1 MFSDPVKSD
10 NEGGTSLTG
19 GQSAIEAAGGRRRLV
34 EIRCGFAEKA
44 RQEADSAAQRVV
56 EAKRL
61 YDEQVAALARAQAA
75 IDLAAVQAAKDT
87 AHGEFRVTV
96 DAARNRRQVEAAA
109 IGWLKAINEING
121 QGRAARA
128 QVRRESQAA
137 DEMLSQLTRLSDFA
151 EAGAAMASSANQA
164 CIAARAALEG
174 ADAIE
179 AEEADGV
186 EGAPVVAFPTAASAA
201 GESSVGT
208 PAAQPVEALS
218 IDALPAADCDSPPA
232 SPTPSP
238 APSAPAEP
246 SAPDEP
252 SAGAVSRTADWL
264 IVDIRAPEP
273 QMITRLMRHEGR
285 TLSILVDRLAGSDP
299 AARSRWQLLLSNFV
313 DSVVAAAIDD
323 GYLEIPRSS
332 PFWDQF
338 SVSEVREVARGLI
351 ALGFRYDGFGAFV
364 DGRLPTRRDLA
375 LAVGAAGLLPV
386 RIRHWPTP
394 DETAVLFRGV
404 EASADAFL
412 AVKAPALTLG
422 ELVRALGR
430 RAEPLADLWNDW
442 AAIRPLLFSTDD

>member
-1 MFSDPVKSD
+1 
-10 NEGGTSLTG
+10 
-19 GQSAIEAAGGRRRLV
+19 
-34 EIRCGFAEKA
+34 
-44 RQEADSAAQRVV
+44 
-56 EAKRL
+56 
-61 YDEQVAALARAQAA
+61 
-75 IDLAAVQAAKDT
+75 
-87 AHGEFRVTV
+87 
-96 DAARNRRQVEAAA
+96 
-109 IGWLKAINEING
+109 
-121 QGRAARA
+121 
-128 QVRRESQAA
+128 
-137 DEMLSQLTRLSDFA
+137 
-151 EAGAAMASSANQA
+151 
-164 CIAARAALEG
+164 
-174 ADAIE
+174 
-179 AEEADGV
+179 
-186 EGAPVVAFPTAASAA
+186 
-201 GESSVGT
+201 
-208 PAAQPVEALS
+208 
-218 IDALPAADCDSPPA
+218 
-232 SPTPSP
+232 
-238 APSAPAEP
+238 
-246 SAPDEP
+246 
-252 SAGAVSRTADWL
+252 
-264 IVDIRAPEP
+264 
-273 QMITRLMRHEGR
+273 MITRLMRHEGR